1 MYKRQVAHYCEAK
14 GHTVQFDHID
24 NSEARTYL
32 LAHPQTPDEA
42 QFVSGSVIVD
52 MHRTYHP
59 LREDITIKWYGVRDE
74 DPESHNARHHPKTN
88 DA

>member
-1 MYKRQVAHYCEAK
+1 MAHYCEAK

-24 NSEARTYL
+24 HTQARTYL
-32 LAHPQTPDEA
+32 LAHPQAPDEA
-42 QFVSGSVIVD
+42 QFVKGSVIVD

-59 LREDITIKWYGVRDE
+59 QREDITIKWYGVRDE
-74 DPESHNARHHPKTN
+74 DPASHNAHHRPKPN